1 MTSLESATFTPTASA
16 GFPELLDIV
25 NEATVHLAA
34 SRVVSPPVQHAVR
47 ELTAKISARSV
58 GDFGDIDPYQV
69 QRLLLGVLAAHQAL
83 DIGDNDKQR
92 RQLRIGLEQVR
103 QGLRDVVDEHHV
115 AADRPA
121 REIARW
127 LVAQTKLPQA
137 EVAKLAGVSSRTFQR
152 WTSTAESTQPSGDDE
167 IRLRTLA
174 RAVDQLR
181 WSMTPAGVV
190 RWLQRPN
197 PGLKNRPPAEILGE
211 PGAYETLRRLAGG
224 ARSMVAT

>member
-1 MTSLESATFTPTASA
+1 MSSREDAKFTPASPA
-16 GFPELLDIV
+16 VLRLLAIV
-25 NEATVHLAA
+25 DEATAQLAA
-34 SRVVSPPVQHAVR
+34 SRVVPPSVQNAVR
-47 ELTAKISARSV
+47 QLTSRISSRSV

-69 QRLLLGVLAAHQAL
+69 QRLLLGVLAAHRAL
-83 DIGDNDKQR
+83 DIDDNDKQR

-103 QGLRDVVDEHHV
+103 QGLRDVVDERHV

-137 EVAKLAGVSSRTFQR
+137 EVAKLAGVSPRTFQR
-152 WTSTAESTQPSGDDE
+152 WTSTIESTQPSGDDE
-167 IRLRTLA
+167 MRLRTLA

-197 PGLKNRPPAEILGE
+197 PGLKNRPPAEVLGE